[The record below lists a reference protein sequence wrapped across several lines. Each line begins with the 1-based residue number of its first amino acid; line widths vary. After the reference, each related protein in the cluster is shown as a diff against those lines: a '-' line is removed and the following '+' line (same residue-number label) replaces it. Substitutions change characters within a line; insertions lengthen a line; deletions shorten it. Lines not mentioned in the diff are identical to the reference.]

1 MFHAAFVALALL
13 ASQPDAKVS
22 TPLAD
27 HPVARM
33 VGTWRGT
40 VTAMGRDGQ
49 WHMGV
54 AVERA
59 RWNLAGTAI
68 IVEGYGYSEDPATG
82 ERTVR
87 HDALGVIEH
96 DAAAGAPR
104 FYARR
109 AGAPF
114 ESHTLQADPDTG
126 VMTWSPKSP
135 QGVTIRFTLTITDRR
150 WHEVGEMSPD
160 GGQTW
165 NRFLESDMARADPE

>member
-1 MFHAAFVALALL
+1 MFHTALIALSL
-13 ASQPDAKVS
+13 LSSQPDARVTS
-22 TPLAD
+22 PLAE

-33 VGTWRGT
+33 VGEWRGT
-40 VTAMGRDGQ
+40 VTTMGRDGQ
-49 WHMGV
+49 WHEGV

-68 IVEGYGYSEDPATG
+68 IVEGYGYTEDPATR

-87 HDALGVIEH
+87 HDAIGVIEH
-96 DAAAGAPR
+96 DADADAPR

-114 ESHTLQADPDTG
+114 ESHTLKADPATG
-126 VMTWSPKSP
+126 VMTWSPKTP
-135 QGVTIRFTLTITDRR
+135 PGVTVRFTLTITEKR
-150 WHEVGEMSPD
+150 WYEIGEMSPD

-165 NRFLESDMARADPE
+165 SRFLESDMARVEPK